1 MKYWRGYLVAA
12 ILAACTWGFREIA
25 ATHTKLVDMIYPYIT
40 RLVQNFMT
48 GWSSGVDFCVW
59 QAILLALA
67 VAALASIVLMIIFK
81 WNPIQWFGW
90 IVAVA
95 SLILLLHTGIY
106 GMNVYAGTMAED
118 IRLMEADCSQ
128 DQMEAAAI
136 YYRDKANELSDKVS
150 SNADGTV
157 KLTSLAQLNETA
169 ADGFKHLVYEN
180 YYSVFAGTTLP
191 VKELGMAEFFTEKGM
206 MGVTIP
212 ITGEAAVNM
221 EAPSVMIPFAICR
234 EMCYRMSIASE
245 TDKHF
250 GAFLACQANEAA
262 EFQYAG
268 YVMAYSYC
276 LDALAN
282 ARANTVAAQANS
294 HVRNDAQDWKDFTK
308 AFDESKTLENKIAEV
323 MKTQTHVNSDME
335 IARLLV
341 RWHQQTVVLPS
352 MVEPEVKFDPMD
364 ETQVDLTGLPH
375 GPKPTEPTEAAA

>member
-59 QAILLALA
+59 QAILLALV
-67 VAALASIVLMIIFK
+67 VAAFASIVLMIIFK

-90 IVAVA
+90 ILAVA

-106 GMNVYAGTMAED
+106 GMNVYAGSIADD
-118 IRLMEADCSQ
+118 IRLQEADCSQ

-136 YYRDKANELSDKVS
+136 YYRDKANELSEKGAH
-150 SNADGTV
+150 NADGTV
-157 KLTSLAQLNETA
+157 KLSTLAQLNETA
-169 ADGFKHLVYEN
+169 VDGFKHLVYED

-191 VKELGMAEFFTEKGM
+191 VKELGMAELFTAKGL
-206 MGVTIP
+206 MGLTIP

-234 EMCYRMSIASE
+234 EMCYRMSIASGI
-245 TDKHF
+245 DKHF

-276 LDALAN
+276 LNALAD
-282 ARANTVAAQANS
+282 ARASTVAAQANS
-294 HVRNDAQDWKDFTK
+294 YVRNDVRDWENFTA
-308 AFDESKTLENKIAEV
+308 AFDESKTLENKVAEI
-323 MKTQTHVNSDME
+323 MKTKTNVNTDTE

-341 RWHQQTVVLPS
+341 RWHQQTVVIPS
-352 MVEPEVKFDPMD
+352 MAEPEVEFDPMD
-364 ETQVDLTGLPH
+364 ESQVDLTGLPH
-375 GPKPTEPTEAAA
+375 GPKPTEAAE

>member
-25 ATHTKLVDMIYPYIT
+25 ATHSKLVDMIYPYIT

-59 QAILLALA
+59 QAILLALV

-106 GMNVYAGTMAED
+106 GMNVYAGAMAED

-136 YYRDKANELSDKVS
+136 YYRDKANELSDQVS
-150 SNADGTV
+150 RNADGTV
-157 KLTSLAQLNETA
+157 KLPTLAQLNETA

-180 YYSVFAGTTLP
+180 YYSIFAGTTLP
-191 VKELGMAEFFTEKGM
+191 VKELGMPEFFTEKGM
-206 MGVTIP
+206 MGVTVP

-245 TDKHF
+245 KDKHF

-282 ARANTVAAQANS
+282 ARANIVAAQANS
-294 HVRNDAQDWKDFTK
+294 HVRNDMQVWRDFTK
-308 AFDESKTLENKIAEV
+308 AFDESKTLENRIAEI
-323 MKTQTHVNSDME
+323 MKTETRVNSEME

-364 ETQVDLTGLPH
+364 ESQVDLTGLPN

>member
-59 QAILLALA
+59 QAILLALV
-67 VAALASIVLMIIFK
+67 VAAFASIVLMIIFK

-90 IVAVA
+90 ILAVA

-106 GMNVYAGTMAED
+106 GMNVYAGSIADD
-118 IRLMEADCSQ
+118 IRLQEADCSQ

-136 YYRDKANELSDKVS
+136 YYRDKANELSEKVAH
-150 SNADGTV
+150 NADGTV
-157 KLTSLAQLNETA
+157 KLSTLAQLNETA
-169 ADGFKHLVYEN
+169 VDGFKHLVYED

-191 VKELGMAEFFTEKGM
+191 VKELGMAELFTAKGL

-234 EMCYRMSIASE
+234 EMCYRMSSASGI
-245 TDKHF
+245 DKHF

-276 LDALAN
+276 LNALAD
-282 ARANTVAAQANS
+282 ARASTVAAQANS
-294 HVRNDAQDWKDFTK
+294 YVRNDVRDWENFTE
-308 AFDESKTLENKIAEV
+308 AFDESKTLENKIAEI
-323 MKTQTHVNSDME
+323 MKTKTNVNTDTE

-341 RWHQQTVVLPS
+341 RWHQQTVVIPS
-352 MVEPEVKFDPMD
+352 MAEPEVELDPMD
-364 ETQVDLTGLPH
+364 ESQVDLTGLPH
-375 GPKPTEPTEAAA
+375 GPKPTEAAE

>member
-59 QAILLALA
+59 QAILLALL
-67 VAALASIVLMIIFK
+67 VAAFASIVLMIIFK

-90 IVAVA
+90 VLAVG

-106 GMNVYAGTMAED
+106 GMNVYAGSIAED
-118 IRLMEADCSQ
+118 IRLQEADCSQ
-128 DQMEAAAI
+128 EQMEAAAI
-136 YYRDKANELSDKVS
+136 YYRDKANELSEKVAR
-150 SNADGTV
+150 NGDGTV
-157 KLTSLAQLNETA
+157 KLPSLEQLNA
-169 ADGFKHLVYEN
+169 AAPNGFEHLVYEN

-191 VKELGMAEFFTEKGM
+191 VKELGMPELFTAKGQ
-206 MGVTIP
+206 MGMTVP

-221 EAPSVMIPFAICR
+221 EAPSVMLPFAVCR

-245 TDKHF
+245 ADKHF
-250 GAFLACQANEAA
+250 GAFLACQANED
-262 EFQYAG
+262 EQFQYAG

-276 LDALAN
+276 LNALAD
-282 ARANTVAAQANS
+282 ARASTVAAQANS
-294 HVRNDAQDWKDFTK
+294 SVRSDVQDWEAFTD
-308 AFDESKTLENKIAEV
+308 AFDESKTLENRIAQV
-323 MKTQTHVNSDME
+323 MKTKTKTNSHME

-341 RWHQQTVVLPS
+341 RWHQQTVVIPS
-352 MVEPEVKFDPMD
+352 MTEPEVEFDPMD

-375 GPKPTEPTEAAA
+375 GPEPTEASE